1 MEAAK
6 TSDKDEAR
14 EGSGVVRMK
23 ASETG
28 SGSNRQVRD
37 RTSEGMSVSGD
48 GPEAESKHKRPR
60 REKAAIRAQKRKTLY
75 ARMVRWLLEHQ
86 GTPHSVALGFAVGMF
101 VALTPTVGVQMILGA
116 AIAQLLRANRLL
128 PVALAWITNPFTIV
142 PIYYFNYRVGQIFMG
157 GDSEK
162 GRQFIESLSKVSL
175 LDFDHFIST
184 MGSMLSKFGGIALV
198 LWVGSLI
205 VASVAAAISY
215 PVVRRIVEVERKKLA
230 KLSNRPL
237 S

>member
-1 MEAAK
+1 MEASG
-6 TSDKDEAR
+6 TSHDKKAIEPPATGISNAPASNGMEVKDAQDGSVVADHCEIDEDRKHDRHGGAAQRNAR
-14 EGSGVVRMK
+14 
-23 ASETG
+23 
-28 SGSNRQVRD
+28 
-37 RTSEGMSVSGD
+37 
-48 GPEAESKHKRPR
+48 R
-60 REKAAIRAQKRKTLY
+60 RTLY

-86 GTPHSVALGFAVGMF
+86 GSPHSVALGFAIGMF

-116 AIAQLLRANRLL
+116 AIAQVLRANRLI

-142 PIYYFNYRVGQIFMG
+142 PIYYFNYRVGQVFMG

-175 LDFDHFIST
+175 LDFDHFIAT
-184 MGSMLSKFGGIALV
+184 MGAMLSKFGGIALV

-215 PVVRRIVEVERKKLA
+215 PLVRRIVEVERRKLA
-230 KLSNRPL
+230 NLGKRPL

>member
-6 TSDKDEAR
+6 TSDKDESR
-14 EGSGVVRMK
+14 KGSGVARMK
-23 ASETG
+23 APETG
-28 SGSNRQVRD
+28 SGSKRPVRD
-37 RTSEGMSVSGD
+37 GASRETPASGT
-48 GPEAESKHKRPR
+48 GSGFEPTPHHPR
-60 REKAAIRAQKRKTLY
+60 SEKAAIRAQKRKTLY

-142 PIYYFNYRVGQIFMG
+142 PIYYFNYRVGQVFMG

-184 MGSMLSKFGGIALV
+184 MGAMLSKFGGIALV